1 MALVT
6 AATVVFVGVE
16 QGIILAVVLSLLQ
29 HVRRSYRP
37 HTAVVVQDQVD
48 HWQLQEAVPGR
59 MIVPG
64 MIMYWFGSD
73 LFYANVALF
82 AQQVRKLVN
91 DSPTP
96 VRWLVIDCSAI
107 TSLDF
112 SAGRALMDLHQDLAK
127 AGVALALSRLQLR
140 PHGDLERMGLL
151 ELVGANRIFDSRHA
165 CIQAYQSEAKS

>member
-1 MALVT
+1 
-6 AATVVFVGVE
+6 VVLVGVE
-16 QGIILAVVLSLLQ
+16 QAIILAVVLSLLQ

-37 HTAVVVQDQVD
+37 YTRVVVQDGVD
-48 HWQLQEAVPGR
+48 HWQLEEAVPGR

-73 LFYANVALF
+73 LFYANAGFF
-82 AQQVRKLVN
+82 AGQVRKLVN

-107 TSLDF
+107 TNLDF

-127 AGVALALSRLQLR
+127 AGVVLALSRLQLAPR
-140 PHGDLERMGLL
+140 GNLDRLGLVDLI
-151 ELVGANRIFDSRHA
+151 GANRIFDSGHA
-165 CIQAYQSEAKS
+165 SIEAYRSETKS